1 MPNPPLRSRV
11 ETSEGGTATNRV
23 NMMKRV
29 FLDRPKARH
38 APPPDPL
45 PIDPRDPDV
54 VRAKARIYREP
65 ARAKVPRR
73 QS

>member
-1 MPNPPLRSRV
+1 
-11 ETSEGGTATNRV
+11 
-23 NMMKRV
+23 MKRV

-38 APPPDPL
+38 APPPEPL

-54 VRAKARIYREP
+54 VRAKAQIYREP
-65 ARAKVPRR
+65 ARAKHLRR

>member
-1 MPNPPLRSRV
+1 
-11 ETSEGGTATNRV
+11 
-23 NMMKRV
+23 MMKRV
-29 FLDRPKARH
+29 FLDRPKARY

-65 ARAKVPRR
+65 RAKVPRR